1 MNIVV
6 DVTYEEVEMTYL
18 ELALLLVALVGI
30 GIFNY
35 RSSCRSA
42 RKLIDKFSND

>member
-1 MNIVV
+1 MA
-6 DVTYEEVEMTYL
+6 YL
-18 ELALLLVALVGI
+18 ELALLLVVLVGI

-42 RKLIDKFSND
+42 RKLIDQFNND